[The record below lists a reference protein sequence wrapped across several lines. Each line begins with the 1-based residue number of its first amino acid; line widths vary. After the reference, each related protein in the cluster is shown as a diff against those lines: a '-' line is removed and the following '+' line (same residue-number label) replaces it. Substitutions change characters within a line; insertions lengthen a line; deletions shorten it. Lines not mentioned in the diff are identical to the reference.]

1 MLTYYAIFKFHN
13 FNDLSEEDRSA
24 LIDYIG
30 VWRCSDADTEKRAY
44 DAPTWVRIPASIV
57 YDGSNIAVKLMS
69 FGIRGRFVWVEDES
83 FYPYQENTIENP
95 NHKHAVTCD
104 LY

>member
-1 MLTYYAIFKFHN
+1 MLTYYAIFRFDNFHL
-13 FNDLSEEDRSA
+13 LSREDRSA

-44 DAPTWVRIPASIV
+44 EAPTWVRIPGSIV
-57 YDGSNIAVKLMS
+57 FDIAEKLMS
-69 FGIRGRFVWVEDES
+69 FGIKGRFVWVEDES
-83 FYPYQENTIENP
+83 FYPDQTNTLISP
-95 NHKHAVTCD
+95 NHKHAITID